1 MCWSIEASLI
11 AAAYGYAVS
20 AYLYHRKYSARDPW
34 YCAFLATFTTT
45 QLFDAWYWYLL
56 KQAGPGAKEVPCT
69 TSNHVLSP
77 VEVPRN
83 T

>member
-11 AAAYGYAVS
+11 AACYGYCVS

-45 QLFDAWYWYLL
+45 QLFDAWYVND
-56 KQAGPGAKEVPCT
+56 GALAV
-69 TSNHVLSP
+69 S
-77 VEVPRN
+77 
-83 T
+83 